1 MNAGFPFGSVQS
13 LKQSDFD
20 EYKGRLGERSPTP
33 FDAFRFAQLESA
45 IVNSLSPSDMS
56 NYVNAIWVWK
66 GKEPGDKTRAA
77 AIIRELEAKAVG
89 PPQSKKNYRVMLLQ
103 SGRKGMVPAD
113 YVDGFGTSED
123 SKIQIKFDD
132 KPEAIEEYSMEDVAF
147 LCEVCDNAPGKRC
160 TRCKRAYYCST
171 SCQRSA
177 WNEHR
182 KICVRI
188 DIGQ

>member
-1 MNAGFPFGSVQS
+1 MSCQDQDLSFILDNVPIYLS
-13 LKQSDFD
+13 LLLFSFQCVCLRLAQQSDFD

-89 PPQSKKNYRVMLLQ
+89 PPQSKKKLPRNVVAEWSQRN
-103 SGRKGMVPAD
+103 
-113 YVDGFGTSED
+113 GTCR
-123 SKIQIKFDD
+123 
-132 KPEAIEEYSMEDVAF
+132 
-147 LCEVCDNAPGKRC
+147 LC
-160 TRCKRAYYCST
+160 
-171 SCQRSA
+171 
-177 WNEHR
+177 
-182 KICVRI
+182 
-188 DIGQ
+188 